1 MTKKVVFSIC
11 TAMIVVFF
19 FGFFKVNFL
28 DRKESK
34 LTVTNVDLQENCI
47 YAIAKNQLYDADDE
61 YIIHGA
67 SDYLKG
73 QVQLSQIKEGETII
87 VISNGKVLQ
96 SDTSRWDARLK
107 AALHKRHPV
116 LKRVLVAALTL
127 VILTLGALAVS
138 ADFRKAVYTMIQK
151 FLPIEMQLTYQVDG
165 EPLEQLPN
173 GYSDH
178 YVPDGFERDREQEF
192 ERAENFLHVYSSKE
206 SGEGYTV
213 RCSIIQPGQQSSFD
227 NEHTT
232 YKNVKVGDA
241 DATLGTSVGES
252 GDTVYILSW
261 EQGGVSNTIMGNI
274 SRDEIVRI
282 AENIF

>member
-11 TAMIVVFF
+11 TAMIVVFS

-96 SDTSRWDARLK
+96 SD
-107 AALHKRHPV
+107 
-116 LKRVLVAALTL
+116 
-127 VILTLGALAVS
+127 
-138 ADFRKAVYTMIQK
+138 
-151 FLPIEMQLTYQVDG
+151 PI
-165 EPLEQLPN
+165 
-173 GYSDH
+173 
-178 YVPDGFERDREQEF
+178 
-192 ERAENFLHVYSSKE
+192 
-206 SGEGYTV
+206 
-213 RCSIIQPGQQSSFD
+213 
-227 NEHTT
+227 
-232 YKNVKVGDA
+232 
-241 DATLGTSVGES
+241 
-252 GDTVYILSW
+252 
-261 EQGGVSNTIMGNI
+261 
-274 SRDEIVRI
+274 
-282 AENIF
+282 

>member
-1 MTKKVVFSIC
+1 MSEQTNISFE
-11 TAMIVVFF
+11 AALMIALRADAQ
-19 FGFFKVNFL
+19 KEL
-28 DRKESK
+28 DTLPTSE
-34 LTVTNVDLQENCI
+34 
-47 YAIAKNQLYDADDE
+47 QLEELYP
-61 YIIHGA
+61 
-67 SDYLKG
+67 
-73 QVQLSQIKEGETII
+73 
-87 VISNGKVLQ
+87 
-96 SDTSRWDARLK
+96 DTSQWDERMAV
-107 AALHKRHPV
+107 ALRRKKHRPM

-127 VILTLGALAVS
+127 VVLTLGALAVS

-206 SGEGYTV
+206 SGKGYTV

-232 YKNVKVGDA
+232 YENVKVGDA
-241 DATLGTSVGES
+241 DATLGTSAGEN

-261 EQGGVSNTIMGNI
+261 ERGGVSNTIMGNT
-274 SRDEIVRI
+274 SRDEIMRI
-282 AENIF
+282 AENVF

>member
-11 TAMIVVFF
+11 TAMIVVFS

-96 SDTSRWDARLK
+96 SDPYQFDTIYSIRPQWLRFRKIQAGAELEIRPIVRTQL
-107 AALHKRHPV
+107 AAVRGTDRTFASGDHMVHGV
-116 LKRVLVAALTL
+116 LNMAQSFVSLVAHLASPRFSS
-127 VILTLGALAVS
+127 GAIRSL
-138 ADFRKAVYTMIQK
+138 
-151 FLPIEMQLTYQVDG
+151 
-165 EPLEQLPN
+165 
-173 GYSDH
+173 
-178 YVPDGFERDREQEF
+178 
-192 ERAENFLHVYSSKE
+192 
-206 SGEGYTV
+206 
-213 RCSIIQPGQQSSFD
+213 
-227 NEHTT
+227 
-232 YKNVKVGDA
+232 
-241 DATLGTSVGES
+241 
-252 GDTVYILSW
+252 
-261 EQGGVSNTIMGNI
+261 
-274 SRDEIVRI
+274 
-282 AENIF
+282 

>member
-11 TAMIVVFF
+11 TAMIVVFS

-96 SDTSRWDARLK
+96 SDPYQFDTMV
-107 AALHKRHPV
+107 HGV
-116 LKRVLVAALTL
+116 LDMAQGFVSLVAHLASPRFSS
-127 VILTLGALAVS
+127 GAIRSL
-138 ADFRKAVYTMIQK
+138 
-151 FLPIEMQLTYQVDG
+151 
-165 EPLEQLPN
+165 
-173 GYSDH
+173 
-178 YVPDGFERDREQEF
+178 
-192 ERAENFLHVYSSKE
+192 
-206 SGEGYTV
+206 
-213 RCSIIQPGQQSSFD
+213 
-227 NEHTT
+227 
-232 YKNVKVGDA
+232 
-241 DATLGTSVGES
+241 
-252 GDTVYILSW
+252 
-261 EQGGVSNTIMGNI
+261 
-274 SRDEIVRI
+274 
-282 AENIF
+282 